1 MEEASDLLLDVTN
14 DRCIRA
20 ALPLLELDRSK
31 PVQDGV
37 RVKPP
42 TGVTWSQL
50 SSMRAQQIH
59 DKAFLLQGFLPL
71 PRANHPELY
80 AVKAAVLQPT
90 RLRGHPTVQRVPV
103 HPAK

>member
-1 MEEASDLLLDVTN
+1 MSRI

-20 ALPLLELDRSK
+20 ALPLLKLDLSK

-42 TGVTWSQL
+42 TGVTWSQI
-50 SSMRAQQIH
+50 RHDGTAIH
-59 DKAFLLQGFLPL
+59 DKDLFPQGFLPL
-71 PRANHPELY
+71 PHANHPELY
-80 AVKAAVLQPT
+80 AVKAALQPT
-90 RLRGHPTVQRVPV
+90 RLRGHPIVQRVPV